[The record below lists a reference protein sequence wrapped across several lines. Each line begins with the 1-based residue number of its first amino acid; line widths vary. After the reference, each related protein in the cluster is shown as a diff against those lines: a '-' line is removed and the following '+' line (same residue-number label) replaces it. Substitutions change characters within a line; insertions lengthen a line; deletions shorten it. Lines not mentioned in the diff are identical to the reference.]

1 MQTDA
6 TMLAKNPNNSQ
17 QCSDLLRPF
26 AWAFS
31 GGGRG
36 GGSRELPVDVKEKF
50 SKIVVVYPQN
60 PSPRGWRPANF
71 RSV

>member
-31 GGGRG
+31 GGGG
-36 GGSRELPVDVKEKF
+36 GGGGEGGGFQRVASGR
-50 SKIVVVYPQN
+50 
-60 PSPRGWRPANF
+60 
-71 RSV
+71 